1 MDRNITELNSS
12 IIENLFYGTNISKKT
27 FDFNRKK
34 QEKVSEEKNQQTVQI
49 SL

>member
-1 MDRNITELNSS
+1 MEQTFQRT
-12 IIENLFYGTNISKKT
+12 T